1 MKTLSKIFFLAAAGV
16 ALLPIVAPGD
26 TAKTVPAPAKPAVV
40 KPMPV
45 RSIFVMPTNSREGR
59 DPFYPESLRPYEA
72 LAAAATGGV
81 VESGSLICKGV
92 LGTPG
97 HFVAIINNHAFA
109 VGDEGEVK
117 TKGSQIRIRCVEIRN
132 NLVVIEINGQRRE
145 LMIEAR

>member
-1 MKTLSKIFFLAAAGV
+1 MLQIAA
-16 ALLPIVAPGD
+16 LGD
-26 TAKTVPAPAKPAVV
+26 TAKTVPAPVKPTVV
-40 KPMPV
+40 KPTPV
-45 RSIFVMPTNSREGR
+45 RSIFVMPTNSREVR

-72 LAAAATGGV
+72 TAAAATGGV
-81 VESGSLICKGV
+81 IESSALICKGV

>member
-1 MKTLSKIFFLAAAGV
+1 MLQIV
-16 ALLPIVAPGD
+16 ALGD
-26 TAKTVPAPAKPAVV
+26 TAKTVPTPAKPAAV
-40 KPMPV
+40 KPTPI
-45 RSIFVMPTNSREGR
+45 RSVFVMPTNSREGR

-72 LAAAATGGV
+72 AAAAASGGV
-81 VESGSLICKGV
+81 VESSALICKGV

-117 TKGSQIRIRCVEIRN
+117 TKGTPIRIRCVEIRN